1 MWPRVKQQIVTVLTW
16 GQMWSDLVAL
26 LIQTGMSKSG
36 GKVSGEQT
44 LSIIFYIQ
52 NLDPKLWNKI
62 LK

>member
-1 MWPRVKQQIVTVLTW
+1 MWPRVKQQIVTVFTW

-26 LIQTGMSKSG
+26 LIQTEMSKSG

-52 NLDPKLWNKI
+52 NVDP
-62 LK
+62 